1 MKGRHILTGVGV
13 LGLGLL
19 IVWIARNTY
28 WEEVSVPMPP
38 KGEAR
43 TNSLYAAERLVAA
56 LGATAHPQRNLDT
69 LPPPDS
75 VIYLSYWNWDLIPNR
90 RERLEEWVAN
100 GGRLVA
106 DRSLIGGDQALER
119 WSGIA
124 RAELTTNKTDGATTT
139 EPDEALDRAL
149 ERLGLCSKLQVAGEE
164 RAGYTVCGLDVTS
177 RLTSS
182 RDPSWVLSDKHG
194 IHVLRVAM
202 GRGSITLLNATP
214 FDNERL
220 FQGEDGLLFVS
231 ATGLERGDHIYFL
244 SEEET
249 ASLLALMWRHGAP
262 VVVLLLGALTLAL
275 WRGSP
280 RFGPAA
286 GVPDPARRS
295 LAEQIVGTGRFTLRF
310 GGGRALHVAAVR
322 ALQEAAERHLSG
334 YRVLSSEER
343 MALLARSTGMDEEAL
358 TGAINHTGSRRP
370 GELRRVI
377 ALLEMA
383 RRRIS

>member
-1 MKGRHILTGVGV
+1 MKSRHVLTGVAV
-13 LGLGLL
+13 LGLALF
-19 IVWIARNTY
+19 IAWIARNTY
-28 WEEVSVPMPP
+28 WEDVSMPMPP

-69 LPPPDS
+69 LPDPGS

-90 RERLEEWVAN
+90 RERLQAWVAN

-124 RAELTTNKTDGATTT
+124 RQEKKNQTDGAATN
-139 EPDEALDRAL
+139 EPDAARDSAL
-149 ERLGLCSKLQVAGEE
+149 ERLGLCSNLQVAGEE
-164 RAGYTVCGLDVTS
+164 RAGYTVCGLDLTS

-182 RDPSWVLSDKHG
+182 RDPSWVLSDQHG
-194 IHVLRVAM
+194 IQVLRVAM
-202 GRGSITLLNATP
+202 GRGTVTLLNATP

-220 FQGEDGLLFVS
+220 FQGEDALLFVS
-231 ATGLERGDHIYFL
+231 AIGLERGDHIYFL

-262 VVVLLLGALTLAL
+262 VVMLLLGALALAL

-286 GVPDPARRS
+286 GMPDSARRS

-310 GGGRALHVAAVR
+310 GGGRALHAAAVR
-322 ALQEAAERHLSG
+322 ALREAAERHLSG
-334 YRVLSSEER
+334 YRVLGSEER

-358 TGAINHTGSRRP
+358 TAAINYTGSRRP

>member
-1 MKGRHILTGVGV
+1 MKTRHILSGVAV

-19 IVWIARNTY
+19 IAWIARNSY
-28 WEEVSVPMPP
+28 WEEVSMPMPP

-43 TNSLYAAERLVAA
+43 ANSLYAAEHLVAA

-69 LPPPDS
+69 LPDPDS
-75 VIYLSYWNWDLIPNR
+75 VIYLSYWNWDLIPTR
-90 RERLEEWVAN
+90 RERLEKWVAN

-106 DRSLIGGDQALER
+106 DRSLIGGDRALER
-119 WSGIA
+119 WSGIT
-124 RAELTTNKTDGATTT
+124 REDRTT
-139 EPDEALDRAL
+139 ETDVGPTAEP
-149 ERLGLCSKLQVAGEE
+149 GGGPCSRLQVAGEE
-164 RAGYTVCGLDVTS
+164 RASYTICGLDVAS
-177 RLTSS
+177 RLYSS
-182 RDPSWVLSDKHG
+182 REPSWVLSDKHG
-194 IHVLRVAM
+194 IHALRIAI

-214 FDNERL
+214 FDNQRL
-220 FQGEDGLLFVS
+220 FQGEDGLLFVA

-249 ASLLALMWRHGAP
+249 ASLMALMWRHGAP
-262 VVVLLLGALTLAL
+262 VVLLLLGALALAL

-286 GVPDPARRS
+286 GMPDPARRS

-310 GGGRALHVAAVR
+310 GGGRALHAAAVR
-322 ALQEAAERHLSG
+322 ALREAAERHLSG
-334 YRVLSSEER
+334 YRALGSGER
-343 MALLARSTGMDEEAL
+343 IALLARSTGMDEEAL

-370 GELRRVI
+370 GELRRAI